1 MVVIFV
7 DKLGSVLITVC
18 RRDDNN
24 NQQVTVILTVG
35 QHEGLAR
42 YCDLH

>member
-1 MVVIFV
+1 MAVVFV
-7 DKLGSVLITVC
+7 DQLRNVLITVC
-18 RRDDNN
+18 RRDDSN
-24 NQQVTVILTVG
+24 NQQVTVVLTVG